1 MTNLLSQ
8 SESATLVV
16 TVVEFLVTALS
27 CRGDVLLFIFKKQAG
42 VLLRKLC
49 SHPFTNIGYSYCT
62 INSNGYCYSHIQQM
76 KLTPLYM

>member
-27 CRGDVLLFIFKKQAG
+27 CRGDVLLFISRNKQA
-42 VLLRKLC
+42 
-49 SHPFTNIGYSYCT
+49 
-62 INSNGYCYSHIQQM
+62 CYLENCVH
-76 KLTPLYM
+76 TPLLILATVTVLSIVMVIVTLIFNK